1 LSAHYWQ
8 IFPGNFFMAKG
19 TRDPSLTLVDPAS
32 TIIAPPRKL
41 GPHGMSL
48 WTGVLSEFDIRDR
61 AGLELLSQAAACLD
75 RAEGL
80 AEQIQADGEVI
91 RTRAGV
97 RSHPAIKDET
107 ACRTAAVR
115 ILEKLGVTRE
125 ELRPT
130 AGRPPQAWR
139 S

>member
-1 LSAHYWQ
+1 
-8 IFPGNFFMAKG
+8 
-19 TRDPSLTLVDPAS
+19 
-32 TIIAPPRKL
+32 
-41 GPHGMSL
+41 MSL
-48 WTGVLSEFDIRDR
+48 WAGVLSEFDIADR

-80 AEQIQADGEVI
+80 AAQIKVDGEVI

-125 ELRPT
+125 SLRPM
-130 AGRPPQAWR
+130 AGRPSQGWR
-139 S
+139 A